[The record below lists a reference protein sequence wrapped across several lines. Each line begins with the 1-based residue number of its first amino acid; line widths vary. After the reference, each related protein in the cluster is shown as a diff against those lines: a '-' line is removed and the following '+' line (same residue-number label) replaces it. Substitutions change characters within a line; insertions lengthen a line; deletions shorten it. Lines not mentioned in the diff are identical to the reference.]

1 MNIGIYNFLDEFS
14 FQSNRC
20 GNRKQMGQKRDC
32 PLIAMV
38 LLQDLEEG
46 LIADQ
51 KDIKVE
57 FEWNFS

>member
-1 MNIGIYNFLDEFS
+1 
-14 FQSNRC
+14 
-20 GNRKQMGQKRDC
+20 MGQKRDR
-32 PLIAMV
+32 PLIAMA